1 MNNNLKDQ
9 GWRFIL
15 RPVNGQID
23 GHWRHPSDIPPGGLD
38 CTDMDDD
45 TFANEVQ
52 KLRQW
57 LERRREQV

>member
-1 MNNNLKDQ
+1 MNLYEQ
-9 GWRFIL
+9 GMRFVVRVVESRI
-15 RPVNGQID
+15 QAD
-23 GHWRHPSDIPPGGLD
+23 WMHPADVKPEWLD

-52 KLRQW
+52 KLRLW